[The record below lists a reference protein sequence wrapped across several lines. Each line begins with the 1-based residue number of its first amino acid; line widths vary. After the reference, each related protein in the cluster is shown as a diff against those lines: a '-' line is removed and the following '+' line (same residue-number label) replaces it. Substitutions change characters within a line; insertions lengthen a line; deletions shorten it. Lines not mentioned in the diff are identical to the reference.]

1 MKKKV
6 VACLL
11 AAIMTLGAVGCSS
24 DTSTNTTSPKEES
37 TEEEAPP
44 AESESEESAANTVRG
59 TGTGLKLSLIH
70 I

>member
-1 MKKKV
+1 MRKKV

-37 TEEEAPP
+37 TEEAP
-44 AESESEESAANTVRG
+44 AESESEESDEAGQPDHPYGSRRIGGRA
-59 TGTGLKLSLIH
+59 
-70 I
+70 